1 MPFPDNNLDRRAA
14 GELDRRTFLQRAG
27 LAAAGGAALPLLAS
41 PATAGAAAPLPGSP
55 SPARAVAADPDQL
68 FWQGRFTEAEC
79 GYRRLLRREPDNAHA
94 HARIGYIALLSNRF
108 RTAEEHLSEAVAL
121 APGDIPSV
129 QRLAE
134 CFVRRDRLA
143 EAAPLLRRTG
153 RPRDQAFG
161 EVYSRLNG
169 RPWQIS
175 GARSTR
181 VPFFT
186 LDPVPSVEASVNG
199 GKPEKFYLDTYA
211 TLDLSVE
218 AAEKAGIRE
227 LAKWEGGIADGHP
240 VVIHLGILDSFRVGD
255 IEIRNLPVQ
264 WNNALRPPLPDGSQA
279 AGAFGTTI
287 FYHFLTTMDYAGR
300 ALLLRRTPARPPHQE
315 LARLPLWLAG
325 DHFPCTMGSLGH
337 HRPKMVTVDTGG
349 IGSALDTTVPIA
361 EQYGLTVDYAHPRER
376 HGIKVYPITADRAS
390 LGNAV
395 RRNITGNAV
404 ENALPGIPPGPGQ
417 SAQFGFDLIANFTHE
432 FFKPFAI
439 TFDYVGMKLTITQR

>member
-1 MPFPDNNLDRRAA
+1 MPLRQNDHGLDRRA
-14 GELDRRTFLQRAG
+14 FLQRAG
-27 LAAAGGAALPLLAS
+27 MAAAAGAALPLLGSAP
-41 PATAGAAAPLPGSP
+41 PALAAPET
-55 SPARAVAADPDQL
+55 PDQL
-68 FWQGRFTEAEC
+68 FWQGRFADAEW
-79 GYRRLLRREPDNAHA
+79 GYRCLLRDDPGNAHA

-108 RTAEEHLSEAVAL
+108 RTAEDHLSEAVAL
-121 APGDIPSV
+121 APGDVASV

-134 CFVRRDRLA
+134 CFVRRDQLDR
-143 EAAPLLRRTG
+143 AAPLLRGTG
-153 RPRDQAFG
+153 RPRDAAFG
-161 EVYSRLNG
+161 QVYSQLKG

-186 LDPVPSVEASVNG
+186 LDPVPSVDASING

-211 TLDLSVE
+211 TLDLSME
-218 AAEKAGIRE
+218 AAEKAGVRP
-227 LAKWEGGIADGHP
+227 LASWEGGVVDARP
-240 VVIHLGILDSFRVGD
+240 VVIHVGILDSFRIGD
-255 IEIRNLPVQ
+255 IEIRNIPVQ
-264 WNNALRPPLPDGSQA
+264 WNDAQRPPLPDGSQA

-300 ALLLRRTPARPPHQE
+300 ALLLRRTPARPPRNE

-325 DHFPCTMGSLGH
+325 DHFPCTLGSLGQ

-349 IGSALDTTVPIA
+349 IGSALDTTVAIA

-376 HGIKVYPITADRAS
+376 PGIKIYPVTAERIS

-395 RRNITGNAV
+395 RRNVTGSAFEKV
-404 ENALPGIPPGPGQ
+404 FPGVPGPGQ

-432 FFKPFAI
+432 FFKPYAV